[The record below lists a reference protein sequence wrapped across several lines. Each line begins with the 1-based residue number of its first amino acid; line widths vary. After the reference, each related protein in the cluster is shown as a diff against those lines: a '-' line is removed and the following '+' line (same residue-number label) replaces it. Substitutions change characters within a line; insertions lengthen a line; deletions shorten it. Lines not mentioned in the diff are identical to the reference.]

1 MTTRYVLSETGER
14 FDSLDKA
21 KQAAKEVGGSAIY
34 EWVIG

>member
-14 FDSLDKA
+14 FDNLEDA

-34 EWVIG
+34 EWIIG